1 MIFQSLFFNNICWKS
16 HHLEIRSD
24 YKYIIK
30 NKYFELYLYLLSYM
44 ISDSIILKFVK
55 IIVSLLLDR
64 YQTTCNYLVLS
75 LKRKIKKCDE
85 NPTSIN
91 YNI

>member
-1 MIFQSLFFNNICWKS
+1 
-16 HHLEIRSD
+16 
-24 YKYIIK
+24 
-30 NKYFELYLYLLSYM
+30 M